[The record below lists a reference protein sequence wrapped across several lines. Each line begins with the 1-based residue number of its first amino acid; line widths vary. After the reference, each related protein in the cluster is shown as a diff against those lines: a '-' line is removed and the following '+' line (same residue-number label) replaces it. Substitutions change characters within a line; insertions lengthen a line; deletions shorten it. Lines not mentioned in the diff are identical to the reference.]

1 MSIFNYVKEYN
12 YISDYF
18 TTVYNYYVHA
28 HKSFPVTFYDIDKP
42 NTIWDNENFDSTS
55 GATGLRGGSYESGDV
70 GELSGVLFKKIMLL
84 PVHQLDQINPQFETG
99 DRGYTAHDSL
109 VTTFTIPKIYG
120 LNPHAKCVVDLN
132 FGLNNT
138 EDKVLYQVTNVATA
152 HFGSVLQVWKCD
164 CRVAPFNKE
173 DIEQQLSSIW
183 TFYEPTKQ
191 IIPSTYAS
199 LLVKLMTRANNVS
212 TNIRELYDN
221 GVDLFFEKVD
231 VV

>member
-1 MSIFNYVKEYN
+1 MTIFNYIKEYN

-28 HKSFPVTFYDIDKP
+28 HKSFPVTFYDIDRP
-42 NTIWDNENFDSTS
+42 NTIWDDERNDSTS
-55 GATGLRGGSYESGDV
+55 GSAGMRSGAYEAGGV
-70 GELSGVLFKKIMLL
+70 GTLSGVQFKKIMLL

-99 DRGYTAHDSL
+99 DRGYSAHDSL

-120 LNPHAKCVVDLN
+120 LNPKPDCVVDLN
-132 FGLNNT
+132 FGLGNT
-138 EDKVLYQVTNVATA
+138 TDRVLYQVTNVATA
-152 HFGSVLQVWKCD
+152 HFGDILQMWKCD

-173 DIEQQLSSIW
+173 DIETQLSSIW

-191 IIPSTYAS
+191 ILPSTYAS
-199 LLVKLMTRANNVS
+199 LLVKLLTRAEYIS
-212 TNIRELYDN
+212 TNLRELYDKQT
-221 GVDLFFEKVD
+221 DLFYEKVD